1 MEEDLLLLLL
11 LCEDE
16 ENEENR
22 DRSRYLKSLRDASN
36 PFALSE
42 NVFVQHFRLT
52 RSLCRRLIDDL
63 EPHDDQQTSL
73 PITIRILSVLN
84 FFANGSYQTC
94 VGNNYTMPMS
104 QASFS
109 RSLKSVANLI
119 VRVKGSEIEFPRTVE
134 EENIVKTGFFR
145 KFGIKSTIGAIDC
158 THIAIVAPPSNNVE
172 RPLSQYLN
180 RKGYYSI
187 NVEAVC
193 DHRLR
198 FTFLNAN
205 FPGATHDSGIWA
217 TSDLREYLI
226 RKHNA
231 SSTSNQRESW
241 LIGDQG
247 YPLEPWL
254 LTPVANPSTTKERK
268 FNKIHAS
275 GRNCI
280 ERGFGVVK
288 SRFRC
293 LLKHRVLHYS
303 HETAAAIITS
313 CVILHNIMAKAGM
326 AEDVDIVEDD
336 HEFERDPNDST
347 QYTREGERTRS
358 RYISTL

>member
-84 FFANGSYQTC
+84 FFANGS
-94 VGNNYTMPMS
+94 
-104 QASFS
+104 
-109 RSLKSVANLI
+109 SLKSVANLI

-134 EENIVKTGFFR
+134 EEYIVKTGFFR

-288 SRFRC
+288 SHFRC

-303 HETAAAIITS
+303 HETAAVIITS

-336 HEFERDPNDST
+336 HEFESDPNDST